1 MRLRKSFWLS
11 PLLVP
16 SCVFLLTASIPN
28 VPTGTWQT
36 WNPMGDVRSGAAAVR
51 LRDGRALMIGGNNAN
66 GPVASADLFGT
77 DGNFSAAAVMQ
88 SPRSGHTATVL
99 SDGRVLVAGGT
110 TSGGGITNSAEI
122 YDPSAD
128 SWTLLSGTMVDA
140 RSGHTASLLPDG
152 RVLLAG
158 GQNSGGA
165 INSLEIFDPSSGN
178 FSGAGV
184 MASARMN
191 HAAASLQDGRV
202 LLLGGSDGTNPLASV
217 DVFDPS
223 AGTVSA
229 GPNLSSPRVSASATA
244 TLDGR
249 VVVIGGNNGASSGP
263 ADLATADI
271 LVAEP
276 SAGQLSSSL
285 SASNLL
291 TPRSGHQSFL
301 LPKNNAILVIGGSSS
316 GTDLNS
322 AELYYSWAD
331 TFQATGSMSVPRPG
345 FVGSAISQ
353 DGVFLAAGGTNLS
366 STELYGFATVKTDA
380 ADYPPGSTVTIT
392 GSGWQP
398 GETVTLTLVE
408 SPLIDTHGP
417 FTTVADANG
426 NISNSSVAT
435 DTHDVNVRFYLTAV
449 GSQSQAQNTFTDAK
463 AVPTTTITSHTP
475 NPSVFG
481 QAITFNVSVTSTSTV
496 SEGCVHIEDSGTT
509 VSGLVQV
516 VSGAA
521 SVSVSTLAVG
531 THSSLTAVYT
541 DTGNGCTNG
550 NTFSGSTSA
559 VVSQTVNAANTSTVL
574 GSSANPS
581 VFGQSVTFTATV
593 SDASTGSTGTPTG
606 TVTFKDGATTLGTGT
621 LSSGVATFSTSAL
634 SVSGS
639 PHSITAVYA
648 GDSNFSGSTS
658 SALSQAVNNPVPAIT
673 TLSPSSAT
681 AGAAAQTLTINGS
694 NFVSTS
700 TVTYNGVGHTATF
713 VSSTQLT
720 ISLSAADQ
728 ATAGTYPVVVTNPTP
743 GGGASNSVNFT
754 VNNPVP
760 ATSSISPALKTAGD
774 GGFTLTV
781 NGTNFNSTSVVN
793 FNGSART
800 TTLVNSTQVTASI
813 TATDVATVGTFPI
826 TVTNPA
832 PGGGTSNSQTL
843 TVNPKLVFTTNAF
856 ATLTGL
862 CSPTI
867 SVQLQNGNGSA
878 ATLGTSTTLNLSSS
892 QVTGKFFSDTGCT
905 SQITSTTIAAGS
917 STANFFYDDTSVGS
931 PVITVAS
938 TGLTSVTQTEAI
950 TGLRFPTTAF
960 SVQINSCSLAIT
972 LQSAN
977 SSTASPTS
985 LTQLTTINLSSSS
998 VGGKFYSDSGCT
1010 TLITTTSIGPNID
1023 GGHTSS
1029 NFYYKDTTAGS
1040 PTLTGSAG
1048 TASAT
1053 QTETVVAPPAISKAF
1068 GASTIAVN
1076 GTTSLTFTITNPAA
1090 NTVAESGVAFSDSFP
1105 AGLVVA
1111 NPNGLSNTCGGTPSA
1126 AAGATTVG
1134 LTGGTVAI
1142 SSTCTLSVNVT
1153 GTTSGV
1159 KDNTTGAV
1167 SSTNGGT
1174 GNTASASITVASPPT
1189 ISKAFGASS
1198 IPYNGSTSL
1207 TFTITNPNTI
1217 GLTGL
1222 AFTDSLPGG
1231 LVVATP
1237 NGLTSTCGTAAAVA
1251 GSGSV
1256 SLSGGTVT
1264 ASNTCSISVN
1274 VTGTVIGT
1282 LTNTTGTIT
1291 STESGAGST
1300 SNTVSLT
1307 VNPASST
1314 TKVTLSPSAITFGQS
1329 TTVTA
1334 TVTPQFS
1341 GTPTGSVS
1349 VSDGLGGAGD
1359 TCTITLASGTGTCS
1373 LTPSAAAPSGLA
1385 VTGTYSG
1392 DSNFTAG
1399 TPGTATLTVNK
1410 ATATIN
1416 VTPYT
1421 VTYDATAHTATGTAT
1436 GVGSVDLSAGLNLT
1450 GTTHTNAGTYNG
1462 DAWSFHDASGNYA
1475 DASGTVNDKI
1485 NQATATINV
1494 VPYTVTYDATAHTA
1508 TGTATGVASVNLSTG
1523 LTLTGTTHT
1532 NAGTYNGDAWSF
1544 HDASGNYA
1552 DASGTVSDLINQAM
1566 PAITW
1571 NNLADIT
1578 YGTPL
1583 TGTQLNAKASV
1594 SGTFTYVPA
1603 AGTVLNAGPAQ
1614 TLSAVFT
1621 PLDPVDYATVSA
1633 AVQIKVT
1640 QATPLIVWNNPAD
1653 ITYGT
1658 ALGSTQL
1665 NAIALPVYSL
1675 KGWWKAEEDAK
1686 DSVGGND
1693 GTPQGGTTYTTGEV
1707 GQAFSFP
1714 DSSGDGVTI
1723 PYNSAYDMNAHG
1735 FTASFWMQGSPNANG
1750 QETVFEKSYDGSTGW
1765 SFQVNGTTGKLE
1777 FDIGQG
1783 SASPSFTQ
1791 VLSTGN
1797 VLDGNFHLIVGTWDG
1812 GTTMSLYVDGISQ
1825 GTATLK
1831 AAPAINNGGLNIG
1844 FSSGNGT
1851 PGQYFQGAVDEVQI
1865 FGQTVPAGPFTYA
1878 PLSGTVLNAGNGQTL
1893 SVTFTPT
1900 DGTDLT
1906 SATKDVS
1913 INVKQA
1919 TASISVTPYN
1929 VTYDGNAHTARGRPQ
1944 AWRLLTS
1951 APA

>member
-11 PLLVP
+11 PLLVL

-36 WNPMGDVRSGAAAVR
+36 WNPMGDVRSGAVAV
-51 LRDGRALMIGGNNAN
+51 LLQDGRVLIIGGNNAN

-77 DGNFSAAAVMQ
+77 EGNFSAAAVMQ
-88 SPRSGHTATVL
+88 TPRSGHTATVL

-184 MASARMN
+184 MASAWMN

-244 TLDGR
+244 TLDGK
-249 VVVIGGNNGASSGP
+249 VAVIGGNNGASSGP

-271 LVAEP
+271 LVADP
-276 SAGQLSSSL
+276 STGQLSSSL
-285 SASNLL
+285 SASHLL

-316 GTDLNS
+316 GTNLNS
-322 AELYYSWAD
+322 AELYYPWAD

-345 FVGSAISQ
+345 FVGSATSQ
-353 DGVFLAAGGTNLS
+353 DGVFLAAGGTGLS
-366 STELYGFATVKTDA
+366 STELYGLATVKTDA

-426 NISNSSVAT
+426 NISNSSVVT

-521 SVSVSTLAVG
+521 SVSVSTLAVV
-531 THSSLTAVYT
+531 TNSSLTAVYT
-541 DTGNGCTNG
+541 DIGNGCTNG

-760 ATSSISPALKTAGD
+760 AITTLSPSSATAGAAAQTLIINGSNFVSTSTVTYNGVGHTATFVSSTQLTISLSAADQATAGTYPVVVTNPTPGGGASNSVNFTVNNPVPATSSISPALKTAGD

-856 ATLTGL
+856 ATLT
-862 CSPTI
+862 
-867 SVQLQNGNGSA
+867 
-878 ATLGTSTTLNLSSS
+878 
-892 QVTGKFFSDTGCT
+892 
-905 SQITSTTIAAGS
+905 
-917 STANFFYDDTSVGS
+917 
-931 PVITVAS
+931 
-938 TGLTSVTQTEAI
+938 
-950 TGLRFPTTAF
+950 
-960 SVQINSCSLAIT
+960 
-972 LQSAN
+972 
-977 SSTASPTS
+977 
-985 LTQLTTINLSSSS
+985 
-998 VGGKFYSDSGCT
+998 
-1010 TLITTTSIGPNID
+1010 
-1023 GGHTSS
+1023 
-1029 NFYYKDTTAGS
+1029 
-1040 PTLTGSAG
+1040 
-1048 TASAT
+1048 
-1053 QTETVVAPPAISKAF
+1053 
-1068 GASTIAVN
+1068 
-1076 GTTSLTFTITNPAA
+1076 
-1090 NTVAESGVAFSDSFP
+1090 
-1105 AGLVVA
+1105 
-1111 NPNGLSNTCGGTPSA
+1111 
-1126 AAGATTVG
+1126 
-1134 LTGGTVAI
+1134 
-1142 SSTCTLSVNVT
+1142 
-1153 GTTSGV
+1153 
-1159 KDNTTGAV
+1159 
-1167 SSTNGGT
+1167 
-1174 GNTASASITVASPPT
+1174 
-1189 ISKAFGASS
+1189 
-1198 IPYNGSTSL
+1198 
-1207 TFTITNPNTI
+1207 
-1217 GLTGL
+1217 
-1222 AFTDSLPGG
+1222 
-1231 LVVATP
+1231 
-1237 NGLTSTCGTAAAVA
+1237 
-1251 GSGSV
+1251 
-1256 SLSGGTVT
+1256 
-1264 ASNTCSISVN
+1264 
-1274 VTGTVIGT
+1274 
-1282 LTNTTGTIT
+1282 
-1291 STESGAGST
+1291 
-1300 SNTVSLT
+1300 
-1307 VNPASST
+1307 
-1314 TKVTLSPSAITFGQS
+1314 
-1329 TTVTA
+1329 
-1334 TVTPQFS
+1334 
-1341 GTPTGSVS
+1341 
-1349 VSDGLGGAGD
+1349 
-1359 TCTITLASGTGTCS
+1359 
-1373 LTPSAAAPSGLA
+1373 
-1385 VTGTYSG
+1385 
-1392 DSNFTAG
+1392 
-1399 TPGTATLTVNK
+1399 
-1410 ATATIN
+1410 
-1416 VTPYT
+1416 
-1421 VTYDATAHTATGTAT
+1421 
-1436 GVGSVDLSAGLNLT
+1436 
-1450 GTTHTNAGTYNG
+1450 
-1462 DAWSFHDASGNYA
+1462 
-1475 DASGTVNDKI
+1475 
-1485 NQATATINV
+1485 
-1494 VPYTVTYDATAHTA
+1494 
-1508 TGTATGVASVNLSTG
+1508 
-1523 LTLTGTTHT
+1523 
-1532 NAGTYNGDAWSF
+1532 
-1544 HDASGNYA
+1544 
-1552 DASGTVSDLINQAM
+1552 
-1566 PAITW
+1566 
-1571 NNLADIT
+1571 
-1578 YGTPL
+1578 
-1583 TGTQLNAKASV
+1583 
-1594 SGTFTYVPA
+1594 
-1603 AGTVLNAGPAQ
+1603 
-1614 TLSAVFT
+1614 
-1621 PLDPVDYATVSA
+1621 
-1633 AVQIKVT
+1633 
-1640 QATPLIVWNNPAD
+1640 
-1653 ITYGT
+1653 
-1658 ALGSTQL
+1658 
-1665 NAIALPVYSL
+1665 
-1675 KGWWKAEEDAK
+1675 
-1686 DSVGGND
+1686 
-1693 GTPQGGTTYTTGEV
+1693 
-1707 GQAFSFP
+1707 
-1714 DSSGDGVTI
+1714 
-1723 PYNSAYDMNAHG
+1723 
-1735 FTASFWMQGSPNANG
+1735 
-1750 QETVFEKSYDGSTGW
+1750 
-1765 SFQVNGTTGKLE
+1765 
-1777 FDIGQG
+1777 
-1783 SASPSFTQ
+1783 
-1791 VLSTGN
+1791 
-1797 VLDGNFHLIVGTWDG
+1797 
-1812 GTTMSLYVDGISQ
+1812 
-1825 GTATLK
+1825 
-1831 AAPAINNGGLNIG
+1831 
-1844 FSSGNGT
+1844 
-1851 PGQYFQGAVDEVQI
+1851 
-1865 FGQTVPAGPFTYA
+1865 
-1878 PLSGTVLNAGNGQTL
+1878 
-1893 SVTFTPT
+1893 
-1900 DGTDLT
+1900 
-1906 SATKDVS
+1906 
-1913 INVKQA
+1913 
-1919 TASISVTPYN
+1919 
-1929 VTYDGNAHTARGRPQ
+1929 
-1944 AWRLLTS
+1944 
-1951 APA
+1951 